1 MKAAQTSSMAAAI
14 AMTPLAAEAAT
25 GSVTPS
31 LKNLLLSVLAGGVV
45 LVGIAGAIAIQSF
58 EDDQLDRTIVVM
70 VMFGV
75 ATVIFGALWA
85 LILRKAFDPP
95 AAKLDPSDDKTVDPS
110 AIALGDKGFDDHDV

>member
-45 LVGIAGAIAIQSF
+45 LVGIAGAI
-58 EDDQLDRTIVVM
+58 V
-70 VMFGV
+70 
-75 ATVIFGALWA
+75 TV
-85 LILRKAFDPP
+85 
-95 AAKLDPSDDKTVDPS
+95 S
-110 AIALGDKGFDDHDV
+110 GFDKVNRS